1 MRPGPSAQRGAG
13 AAIPWKDLDGI
24 VGTDHVRPG
33 RPDDAVLGACPRTVV
48 EPGSEEELAAVLR
61 WANEAGAAVLPRG
74 GGTKLSW
81 GNPPPRADLIIST
94 SRLSRILEHAYADLT
109 VTVQSGVRIQA
120 LQEALARHGQRLA
133 IDPLW
138 PEGATIGGLLS
149 TNDSGTLR
157 LRFGSCRDLVIG
169 VSLALSDGTLAK
181 SGGKVVKNVA
191 GYDLPKLVT
200 GALGTLGIIT
210 RAAFRLHP
218 LPHGSRSLSFS
229 IPSLEDAQSLIL
241 ALQDSL
247 LAHTGLQV
255 RLDGERAPGV
265 DIRFEGKE
273 AGLEAQ
279 STIARTFGSDCRE
292 APPRV
297 WQAREDLWS
306 LGPSSTIAKLCVLP
320 TRIATAC
327 ALVRETARASN
338 MRWKAVVQATGIGW
352 LGLEAPPPV
361 LHRALLSL
369 RGGLETSGGSLVI
382 LRCPPDMEPLDAWGD
397 AGDGLPLMRRLKHE
411 FDPRGTLNPG
421 RFVGGI

>member
-1 MRPGPSAQRGAG
+1 
-13 AAIPWKDLDGI
+13 
-24 VGTDHVRPG
+24 
-33 RPDDAVLGACPRTVV
+33 
-48 EPGSEEELAAVLR
+48 
-61 WANEAGAAVLPRG
+61 
-74 GGTKLSW
+74 
-81 GNPPPRADLIIST
+81 
-94 SRLSRILEHAYADLT
+94 
-109 VTVQSGVRIQA
+109 
-120 LQEALARHGQRLA
+120 
-133 IDPLW
+133 
-138 PEGATIGGLLS
+138 
-149 TNDSGTLR
+149 
-157 LRFGSCRDLVIG
+157 
-169 VSLALSDGTLAK
+169 
-181 SGGKVVKNVA
+181 
-191 GYDLPKLVT
+191 
-200 GALGTLGIIT
+200 
-210 RAAFRLHP
+210 
-218 LPHGSRSLSFS
+218 
-229 IPSLEDAQSLIL
+229 
-241 ALQDSL
+241 LQDSL

-255 RLDGERAPGV
+255 RLDGQGATGV

-292 APPRV
+292 APPSV

-352 LGLEAPPPV
+352 LGLEAPPPA
-361 LHRALLSL
+361 LRGALLSL
-369 RGGLETSGGSLVI
+369 REGLETSGGSLVI